1 MKKFLKELLGV
12 VILAFIPLSF
22 LTIMLTLGTQANS
35 QQLNTGVTVYV
46 SVEKYTEPFVQVG
59 IMEETQNG
67 EAWTGYKEWRTG
79 TRTGSVKDYVTQF
92 LNVPYGSFS
101 VFANIDACGGKRI
114 AQFTVGEGVRKVHIE
129 YDAVNCNFS
138 FGVFTR

>member
-46 SVEKYTEPFVQVG
+46 SVEKYTEPFMRMQARRAK
-59 IMEETQNG
+59 NHG
-67 EAWTGYKEWRTG
+67 EQK
-79 TRTGSVKDYVTQF
+79 
-92 LNVPYGSFS
+92 
-101 VFANIDACGGKRI
+101 
-114 AQFTVGEGVRKVHIE
+114 
-129 YDAVNCNFS
+129 DAVD
-138 FGVFTR
+138 RHKKYE